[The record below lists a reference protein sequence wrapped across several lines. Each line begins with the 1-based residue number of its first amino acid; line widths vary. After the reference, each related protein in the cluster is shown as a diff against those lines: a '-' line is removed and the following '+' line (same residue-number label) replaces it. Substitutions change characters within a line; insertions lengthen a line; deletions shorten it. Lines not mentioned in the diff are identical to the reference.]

1 MNASL
6 SASPEDTTATEML
19 NPVSGLF
26 NYSYCYCGALAQ
38 RVREREGEME
48 EAAIE
53 ERQKDRAE
61 KEGGVFYE
69 TQHYRWNMYVASGSI
84 STVSLSS
91 ALPCCDCLSQ
101 TQPSL
106 LLNFCLSVFCCYIWS
121 FFFTSSNFS
130 SSLPL
135 LFSVYFTHRSLFS
148 PSLWLYDVIALSHR
162 PILLHGNSFW
172 LQKWSQC

>member
-1 MNASL
+1 MQTGQSGNVFVCFYFVFVMNASL
-6 SASPEDTTATEML
+6 SASPEDTTATEVL

-26 NYSYCYCGALAQ
+26 NYSYFYCSALAQ
-38 RVREREGEME
+38 RVREREGGME

-106 LLNFCLSVFCCYIWS
+106 LLNFCLCLFVATFDLSPSHLLIF
-121 FFFTSSNFS
+121 
-130 SSLPL
+130 PL
-135 LFSVYFTHRSLFS
+135 LCRCCSLFTLHTG
-148 PSLWLYDVIALSHR
+148 PSFHPLSDYMM
-162 PILLHGNSFW
+162 S
-172 LQKWSQC
+172 

>member
-1 MNASL
+1 MEVHRCVSVCVLMRIQGYFHIYSYADGAVRKCVCVVFFVFVMNASL

-38 RVREREGEME
+38 RVREREGGME

-61 KEGGVFYE
+61 KEEGVFYE

-106 LLNFCLSVFCCYIWS
+106 LMNFCLSVFCQPFCCYI
-121 FFFTSSNFS
+121 
-130 SSLPL
+130 
-135 LFSVYFTHRSLFS
+135 
-148 PSLWLYDVIALSHR
+148 
-162 PILLHGNSFW
+162 
-172 LQKWSQC
+172 

>member
-1 MNASL
+1 MCFCFVFVMNASL

-38 RVREREGEME
+38 RVREREGGME

-53 ERQKDRAE
+53 ARQKE
-61 KEGGVFYE
+61 EGVFYE

-84 STVSLSS
+84 SAVSS

-106 LLNFCLSVFCCYIWS
+106 LLNFCLCLLSAFLLLHLIFLLHIFS
-121 FFFTSSNFS
+121 FF
-130 SSLPL
+130 
-135 LFSVYFTHRSLFS
+135 LFSAAAVLFTLHTVPLFTLSL
-148 PSLWLYDVIALSHR
+148 I
-162 PILLHGNSFW
+162 I
-172 LQKWSQC
+172 